1 MFYDAL
7 EKRDQ
12 PVFWAQLL
20 RFTWLAFAYI
30 VIAVYRFYLT
40 QLLEMRWR
48 AWMTAHYLQR
58 WLAGQA
64 FYRMELARFSGN
76 GATPDNPDQRI
87 QEDLNLFTTYSVSL
101 SMGLLNAVVTL
112 ASFVGI
118 LWALSG
124 GFAFTVGGSSY
135 EIAGFMV
142 WAALAYCVVGTI
154 ITHYIGRPQIDLNFQ
169 QQRYEADFRHHMVRV
184 REYSE
189 AIALDKGEQV
199 ERQHLD
205 RRFGSV
211 LANYL
216 RLIKAQKNLT
226 WFTNFFGQA
235 AVVFPF
241 IVAAPRFFAG
251 AIQLGELMQIASA
264 FSQVQ
269 DSLSWFVDNYS
280 SLAAWRAT
288 TDRLTSFEESVAA
301 QAQAPAAARSLEGA
315 GGLSAQELSLALPN
329 GALLLAG
336 LSIQVPPGDSVLVK
350 GPSGSGKSTLFRAFA
365 GIWPFARG
373 KVRDPGG
380 HHVHPAEP
388 LLPGRQPAQCPGLS
402 RARQPLQRRGP
413 APGIGRSLA
422 AATGIAP
429 GREDAWSQKLS
440 GGERQ
445 RLALARV
452 FLKQPAWVLAD
463 EATSALDA
471 PAEKTIYE
479 RLMAHG
485 AAQRRGLGVD
495 RRTGRRW
502 KHSTGGAG
510 SCTGFPRAA
519 GRVRAARGVSW
530 LSSRARCLHPASS
543 LPEPRPAAAARFPA
557 RDPERRGADHDA
569 ADQRGAAGHI
579 GEDQPAQQRR
589 PHQVEELDRLG
600 RRDVGHG
607 ERAGQAVVAQ
617 AAQDAADE
625 KGKPLRPVG
634 VCHASK
640 ASGRLNTI
648 TVIDCQTTITAGRS

>member
-1 MFYDAL
+1 MKFRDKLAAIKATTAKIWALTTPFFSSEEKWKARALLAAIVLLNLGAVYMLVQINEWNRVFYDAL
-7 EKRDQ
+7 ENRDQ

-20 RFTWLAFAYI
+20 RFTWLAFGYI
-30 VIAVYRFYLT
+30 IIAVYKFYLT
-40 QLLEMRWR
+40 QLLEVRWR
-48 AWMTAHYLQR
+48 AWMTTHYLQR

-87 QEDLNLFTTYSVSL
+87 QEDLSLFTTYSVSL
-101 SMGLLNAVVTL
+101 SMGLLNALVTL

-124 GFAFTVGGSSY
+124 GFSFSVGGSSY

-154 ITHYIGRPQIDLNFQ
+154 ITHYIGRPQIALNFK
-169 QQRYEADFRHHMVRV
+169 QQRFEADFRHHMVRV

-269 DSLSWFVDNYS
+269 DSLAWFVDNYS
-280 SLAAWRAT
+280 LLAAWRAT

-301 QAQAPAAARSLEGA
+301 QAQAQRPEVVEGTS
-315 GGLSAQELSLALPN
+315 GLSAQELSLALPS
-329 GALLLAG
+329 GALLLSG
-336 LSIQVPPGDSVLVK
+336 LSTQVAPGDSVLVK

-373 KVRDPGG
+373 KVEIPADTMCIPQNPYFPDGSLRNALAYPDPASRYSDDDL
-380 HHVHPAEP
+380 HRALDEA
-388 LLPGRQPAQCPGLS
+388 LLPQLGS
-402 RARQPLQRRGP
+402 RLDD
-413 APGIGRSLA
+413 
-422 AATGIAP
+422 
-429 GREDAWSQKLS
+429 EDAWSQKLS

-471 PAEKTIYE
+471 PAEKTLYE
-479 RLMAHG
+479 RLTAMVRRKGGALVSIAHRP
-485 AAQRRGLGVD
+485 ALDAFHR
-495 RRTGRRW
+495 RRW
-502 KHSTGGAG
+502 ELHRLPAG
-510 SCTGFPRAA
+510 S
-519 GRVRAARGVSW
+519 
-530 LSSRARCLHPASS
+530 
-543 LPEPRPAAAARFPA
+543 PAAY
-557 RDPERRGADHDA
+557 G
-569 ADQRGAAGHI
+569 
-579 GEDQPAQQRR
+579 
-589 PHQVEELDRLG
+589 
-600 RRDVGHG
+600 
-607 ERAGQAVVAQ
+607 
-617 AAQDAADE
+617 
-625 KGKPLRPVG
+625 LRE
-634 VCHASK
+634 A
-640 ASGRLNTI
+640 
-648 TVIDCQTTITAGRS
+648 